1 MTQFRTLPP
10 FGADERSVSEVV
22 RGIMDGKTNN
32 TGSVTLAT
40 GGATT
45 TVIND
50 ARIGF
55 DSIIL
60 FMPLASTSASILSS
74 LYISNRTQGTAT
86 VTHSAN
92 TTSGRLFGYVVVG

>member
-1 MTQFRTLPP
+1 MTQFRTLPIA
-10 FGADERSVSEVV
+10 GADNRAVADVV
-22 RGIMDGKTNN
+22 RGLMDGKSNN

-45 TVIND
+45 TTIND
-50 ARIGF
+50 ERIGYG
-55 DSIIL
+55 SIIV

-86 VTHSAN
+86 VTHPAN
-92 TTSGRLFGYVVVG
+92 TTANVLFGYVVVG